1 MELTRHQF
9 AYLVSTL
16 YCAGGA
22 LLLIDWLIAPSAP
35 GAHLPLAWHVYPV
48 ALAVDVIAW
57 VADVSGPLDT
67 NWPVSIATTVA
78 AYVLAVVFCAAAMG
92 WLISSRGKRRA

>member
-1 MELTRHQF
+1 MELTWHRF

-22 LLLIDWLIAPSAP
+22 LLLIDWLHTPAAP

-48 ALAVDVIAW
+48 ALAVDAIAW
-57 VADVSGPLDT
+57 AANLSGPLDT
-67 NWPVSIATTVA
+67 YCPASPATTVA
-78 AYVLAVVFCAAAMG
+78 AYVLAVAFCAGAIC
-92 WLISSRGKRRA
+92 WLISSRGKRGA